1 MTETQL
7 LRKRGRK
14 CGQFLALIAVAGA
27 VVLVAIGA
35 RSRFYAQSSSLGLFE
50 EHKDVGEAPR
60 AGSAEYD
67 QSRAEYRVRGGGANM
82 WDNVD
87 AFHYLYKRMSGD
99 MTLTA
104 GVRLLGQGTQQ
115 HRKAGWVIRQSLD
128 PDSAYVSA
136 VVHGDGL
143 TSMQYRVEKGE
154 TTQEIRSALSNPRTL
169 RLERRGDTFT
179 LRAAMEGGEF
189 QGSEP
194 VTVELKDPVYVG
206 LVVCSHDVGE
216 LERAVFTKVSI
227 TASAPEVEEDS
238 DVESK
243 LEIISPDGKDRR
255 IVYQAARHFEAP
267 NWSRDGKFLIFNSDG
282 RIYRLPVE
290 GGEPEVLDTGFA
302 IRCNNDHG
310 FSPDGS
316 LLALSHSPENGSLVY
331 VMPMAGGRPRRV
343 VDRAPAYWHGWSPD
357 GKTLAYVAERNSNFD
372 IYTVPVEGGAETRLT
387 DAPGLDDGPDYTPDG
402 KYIYFN
408 SERTGSMKIWRMKP
422 NGGAQEQVTRQPT
435 GYADWFPHPSPDGK
449 WLVFLS
455 YDESVKGHPPNKHV
469 KLRIMPLAGG
479 KPRILTALFGG
490 QGTINVP
497 SWSPDS
503 KHLAFVSYRLLGE

>member
-1 MTETQL
+1 MTGTQL
-7 LRKRGRK
+7 LRKRGK
-14 CGQFLALIAVAGA
+14 FLVLIAVAGA
-27 VVLVAIGA
+27 VLLVATGTRL
-35 RSRFYAQSSSLGLFE
+35 RSYAQSSSLGVFE
-50 EHKDVGEAPR
+50 AQKDVGETPR
-60 AGSAEYD
+60 AGSVEYD
-67 QSRAEYRVRGGGANM
+67 RSRDEYRVRGGGANM

-104 GVRLLGQGTQQ
+104 DVRLLGQGTQE

-136 VVHGDGL
+136 VVHGNGL
-143 TSMQYRVEKGE
+143 TSMQYRVAKGE
-154 TTQEIRSALSNPRTL
+154 TTQEVRSELNMPRTL
-169 RLERRGDTFT
+169 TLMRKGDSFT
-179 LRAAMEGGEF
+179 LVAAMENGNMHPAG
-189 QGSEP
+189 P
-194 VTVELKDPVYVG
+194 ITVELRDPVFVG
-206 LVVCSHDVGE
+206 LAVCSHDVKE
-216 LERAVFTKVSI
+216 LERAVFTRVSI
-227 TASAPEVEEDS
+227 TGSAAQVDEDS

-243 LEIISPDGKDRR
+243 LEIISPDGKERKT
-255 IVYQAARHFEAP
+255 VYQAARHFEAP

-282 RIYRLPVE
+282 RIYKLPAE
-290 GGEPEVLDTGFA
+290 GGEPQVLDTGFA
-302 IRCNNDHG
+302 IQCNNDHG

-316 LLALSHSPENGSLVY
+316 LLALSHSPEDGSLVY
-331 VMPMAGGRPRRV
+331 VMPMAGGRPRQL
-343 VDRAPAYWHGWSPD
+343 VDRPPAYWHGWSPD
-357 GKTLAYVAERNSNFD
+357 GKTLAYVAERNGNFD
-372 IYTVPVEGGAETRLT
+372 IYTVPVQGGAETRLT
-387 DAPGLDDGPDYTPDG
+387 HAAGLDDGPDYAPDG

-422 NGGAQEQVTRQPT
+422 DGSAQEQVTND

-455 YDESVKGHPPNKHV
+455 YDESVKGHPGNKHV

-479 KPRILTALFGG
+479 KARILTALFGG

-503 KHLAFVSYRLLGE
+503 KHLAFVSYRLLKP